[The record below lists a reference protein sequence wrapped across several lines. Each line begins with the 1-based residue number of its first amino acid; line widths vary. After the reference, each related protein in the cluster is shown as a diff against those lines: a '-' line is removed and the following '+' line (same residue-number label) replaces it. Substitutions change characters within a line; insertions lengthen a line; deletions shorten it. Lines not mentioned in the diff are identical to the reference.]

1 MMCAMPVALFL
12 LLVSAPTTATAAEAE
27 ERPVTKVVNL
37 LKDMKDQIEK
47 EGEADAELF
56 DKFKCW
62 CITYDKEK
70 TQAVADAEQAI
81 TDLTATIEECTAK
94 AAQLETDTEK
104 QKKEVAEKTK
114 TLEEASGI
122 REKESSEFS
131 TSEGDLQQSIG
142 GLTGAVKAL
151 GKAHGEGFMQESF
164 LQVQS
169 ALKRHSAELTAQ
181 QHAAVLSFFQ
191 TKQEPA
197 SGAIF
202 GILKGMK
209 ESFEANLVTS
219 QKDESTAQNEY
230 GQLKSAKSKEMQAAN
245 DQIDANEAELADN
258 NVKLAN
264 SKQSLEDTRAQL
276 SADTAF
282 LADLKSKC
290 STMDEQW
297 EARQKMR
304 ADEVTAV
311 AETIKILT
319 DDEAHD
325 TFSRSVGFVQES
337 SSNKFT
343 SSLRK
348 RIVSYLREQNEQLQ
362 SPRLSLLAI
371 SAMSDPFAK
380 MKENI
385 DKLVGGLEKT
395 QQEEVEQRDFCIDE
409 LNKNEGQTVD
419 AKNKKDDL
427 EQKIEDLKAALE
439 AATQAIVAA
448 KKEIFETQVAMKQ
461 AGGNRE
467 QQNKEFQMVVADQ
480 RATQT
485 ILTKALDRLKAF
497 YEKKGFFLQRQ
508 APPAPAGFQPYK
520 KAGGATGALG
530 LLEMIIDEAKHVE
543 GKAKEDEQEAQA
555 DYESFMKD
563 SVASLDS
570 LNAEITDKSEEKA
583 KADGELTI
591 AETDLKNTVT
601 DISNLAEYNNRL
613 HQDCDYLMENYKVRQ
628 TARAAEIE
636 SLKEAKAIF
645 SGAKM

>member
-181 QHAAVLSFFQ
+181 QHAAVLSFIQ

-209 ESFEANLVTS
+209 ESFEANLATS

-337 SSNKFT
+337 SSNKFA

-461 AGGNRE
+461 AGGNRQ
-467 QQNKEFQMVVADQ
+467 QQNKELQMVAADQ
-480 RATQT
+480 RGT
-485 ILTKALDRLKAF
+485 
-497 YEKKGFFLQRQ
+497 
-508 APPAPAGFQPYK
+508 
-520 KAGGATGALG
+520 
-530 LLEMIIDEAKHVE
+530 
-543 GKAKEDEQEAQA
+543 
-555 DYESFMKD
+555 
-563 SVASLDS
+563 
-570 LNAEITDKSEEKA
+570 
-583 KADGELTI
+583 
-591 AETDLKNTVT
+591 
-601 DISNLAEYNNRL
+601 
-613 HQDCDYLMENYKVRQ
+613 
-628 TARAAEIE
+628 
-636 SLKEAKAIF
+636 
-645 SGAKM
+645 

>member
-1 MMCAMPVALFL
+1 MCAMRAT
-12 LLVSAPTTATAAEAE
+12 LLVLLVAAATSTVLEAE

-37 LKDMKDQIEK
+37 LKDMKAQIEK
-47 EGEADAELF
+47 EGEADVELF

-70 TQAVADAEQAI
+70 TTAIADAEQAI
-81 TDLTATIEECTAK
+81 TDLTTTIEECTAK

-104 QKKEVAEKTK
+104 QIKEVAEKTK
-114 TLEEASGI
+114 TLEEASAI
-122 REKESSEFS
+122 REKEGSEFS
-131 TSEGDLQQSIG
+131 TSEADLQQSIG
-142 GLTGAVKAL
+142 GLTGAVTAL
-151 GKAHGEGFMQESF
+151 GKAHGAGFTQESF
-164 LQVQS
+164 LQVQTV
-169 ALKRHSAELTAQ
+169 LKHHSEKLSAQ
-181 QHAAVLSFFQ
+181 QHANVLSFLQ

-209 ESFEANLVTS
+209 ESFEGNLATS
-219 QKDESTAQNEY
+219 QKDESTAQTEY
-230 GQLKSAKSKEMQAAN
+230 GQLKSAKSKEMAAAK

-258 NVKLAN
+258 NVKLSN
-264 SKQSLEDTRAQL
+264 SKQSLEDTSAQL

-282 LADLKSKC
+282 LADLKGKC
-290 STMDEQW
+290 ATMDEMW

-325 TFSRSVGFVQES
+325 TFSRSVGFLQES
-337 SSNKFT
+337 SSNKIT
-343 SSLRK
+343 STLRN
-348 RIVSYLREQNEQLQ
+348 RVVSFLRAQNKQLQ
-362 SPRLSLLAI
+362 SPRLSLLAM

-385 DKLVGGLEKT
+385 DKLVGGLQKT
-395 QQEEVEQRDFCIDE
+395 QEEEVEQRDFCIDE

-427 EQKIEDLKAALE
+427 EQKIEDLKQAIE
-439 AATQAIVAA
+439 AAVAAIAAA

-461 AGGNRE
+461 AAGNRE
-467 QQNKEFQMVVADQ
+467 QQNKEFQMTVADQ

-497 YEKKGFFLQRQ
+497 YEKKGLFLQRHSHSQ
-508 APPAPAGFQPYK
+508 PAPPTFKPYK

-530 LLEMIIDEAKHVE
+530 LLEMIIDEAKRAE
-543 GKAKEDEQEAQA
+543 KTAKEDEQEAQG
-555 DYESFMKD
+555 DYEEFMKD
-563 SVASLDS
+563 SVASLDA

-583 KADGELTI
+583 KADGELTM

-601 DISNLAEYNNRL
+601 DISNLAEYNTRL
-613 HQDCDYLMENYKVRQ
+613 HQDCDYLLENFKVRQ
-628 TARAAEIE
+628 TGRAAEID